1 MSYPAAGGTSLSETL
16 TLDTVLSKMRKK
28 ILVNVDVRFLLDMM
42 RTEKVFTLQ
51 EQDLINQ
58 EKTRQARA
66 KIFLDMMV
74 HKVRIEGLN
83 IYRSIY
89 SYISGVA

>member
-42 RTEKVFTLQ
+42 RTEKVFTIQ